1 MKLLIQLVLWV
12 IIAALGYLL
21 FNSIYGEVKFNQIK
35 EKRYIAAI
43 ENLKDIRMAQL
54 AHKTVTGKY
63 EGDFNK
69 LVRFIDTAQFTLTQR
84 RDSTVRDEE
93 LSKQLGVDMNKDI
106 VVVDTLGFRS
116 VKDSLYKG
124 SDRYKTMINVPV
136 DGADAKYEMNAG
148 FIEKNN
154 LQIPVFE
161 AKVSKEVLL
170 FDQPRDYV
178 IKEKQVV
185 SVDAVNGTHL
195 TVGSMVDINTNGNW
209 PKSYGAN
216 DE

>member
-1 MKLLIQLVLWV
+1 MKLVIQLVLWV

-21 FNSIYGEVKFNQIK
+21 FNSVYGEVQFNKIK
-35 EKRYIAAI
+35 EKRYIVAI
-43 ENLKDIRMAQL
+43 ENLKDIRVAQL

-84 RDSTVRDEE
+84 RDSTIRDEE
-93 LSKQLGVDMNKDI
+93 RSAQLGVDMNKDI
-106 VVVDTLGFRS
+106 VIIDTLGFRS

-136 DGADAKYEMNAG
+136 EGNDAKFEMNAG

-170 FDQPRDYV
+170 YDQPRDYV

>member
-1 MKLLIQLVLWV
+1 MKLVIQLVLWV

-21 FNSIYGEVKFNQIK
+21 FNSVYGEVQFNKIK

-43 ENLKDIRMAQL
+43 ENLKDIRVAQL

-84 RDSTVRDEE
+84 RDSTIRDEE
-93 LSKQLGVDMNKDI
+93 RSAQLGVDMNKDI
-106 VVVDTLGFRS
+106 VIIDTLGFRS

-136 DGADAKYEMNAG
+136 EGNDAKFEMNAG

-170 FDQPRDYV
+170 YDQPRDYV

>member
-1 MKLLIQLVLWV
+1 MKLVIQLVLWV

-21 FNSIYGEVKFNQIK
+21 FNSIYGEVQFNKIK

-43 ENLKDIRMAQL
+43 ENLKDIRVAQL

-84 RDSTVRDEE
+84 RDSTIRDEE
-93 LSKQLGVDMNKDI
+93 RSKQLGVDMNKDI
-106 VVVDTLGFRS
+106 VIIDTLGFRS

-136 DGADAKYEMNAG
+136 EGTDAKFEMNAG

-170 FDQPRDYV
+170 FDQPRDYL

>member
-1 MKLLIQLVLWV
+1 MKLVIQLVLWV

-21 FNSIYGEVKFNQIK
+21 FNSIYGEVQFNKIK

-43 ENLKDIRMAQL
+43 ENLKDIRVAQL

-84 RDSTVRDEE
+84 RDSTIRDEE
-93 LSKQLGVDMNKDI
+93 RSAQLGVDMNKDI
-106 VVVDTLGFRS
+106 VIIDTLGFRS

-136 DGADAKYEMNAG
+136 EGNDAKFEMNAG

-170 FDQPRDYV
+170 YDQPRDYV